1 MEKPERLTPLDV
13 IHATF
18 SKSIRGYSTQDVD
31 AFKEKVAKAIETL
44 LEENQQMKEK
54 IQVLDEKLRD
64 YNTKEIT
71 LQNTLVLAEKSAEE
85 RIASAKK
92 EAELIVEEARVRA
105 GREKELL
112 QREMDSLRDEKR
124 KILSEKEKV
133 LTDME
138 MMAQS
143 QLNLVQKYK

>member
-1 MEKPERLTPLDV
+1 MEKQERLTPLDV
-13 IHATF
+13 IHTSF
-18 SKSIRGYSTQDVD
+18 SKSLRGYSTQDVD
-31 AFKEKVAKAIETL
+31 EFKEKVAKAIEAL
-44 LEENQQMKEK
+44 LEENQQMNEK

-112 QREMDSLRDEKR
+112 QKDMDSLRDEKR

-138 MMAQS
+138 LMAQS